1 MKNGVEYSGIVDSVK
16 ISKKAIKGIED
27 EKVYKQVGV
36 VKITIEYMPQVLSS
50 LVDAIVVED
59 NSYDKCVWGAR
70 VGKYKLIVNEIEA
83 NVRINQIIKTN
94 KEDVSKFSIIF
105 ETEELDFISAIGIYV
120 KDKDTMSHLKLDY
133 ISSAID

>member
-36 VKITIEYMPQVLSS
+36 VKVTIEYMPQVLSS

-70 VGKYKLIVNEIEA
+70 VGKYKLTVNEIEA

>member
-1 MKNGVEYSGIVDSVK
+1 MKNGIEYSGMLDSVK
-16 ISKKAIKGIED
+16 ISKKAIKGVED
-27 EKVYKQVGV
+27 EKIYKQVGV
-36 VKITIEYMPQVLSS
+36 IKITIEYMPQVLSS

-70 VGKYKLIVNEIEA
+70 VGKYSLTINEIVA
-83 NVRINQIIKTN
+83 NVRIVQIIKTN

-105 ETEELDFISAIGIYV
+105 ETEELDFISAVGIYV

-133 ISSAID
+133 LVSEL